1 MARRYKELKDRTDT
15 EQLSLYNL
23 TEMLV
28 QQNATIIALLQQLVE
43 AVMDDDGEMV
53 VEAIGEMVDTS
64 EDESGEEEPEE
75 SAKTV
80 IEHIGF
86 ALPK

>member
-1 MARRYKELKDRTDT
+1 MARKYKELKDRTDT

-64 EDESGEEEPEE
+64 EDESGEGEPEE